1 MGAAKGWE
9 VISTWRK
16 QIPDLLE
23 VSLPIKGRVFQKTV
37 FAARNQLADTGSGLI
52 SEEGN
57 HILLSQVTHLL
68 GFPFPSLQNKAH
80 ATAPTT
86 SQGICEPEV
95 VLSYQ

>member
-9 VISTWRK
+9 VLSTGRK

-23 VSLPIKGRVFQKTV
+23 ASIPIKGRVFQKTV